1 MYNFINR
8 FYEQEIILKVEI
20 IDPKQSLVEKAGEI
34 LLSAGS
40 LPDNLVVFPGKRPAH
55 FLRKYLAE
63 KQGAAFKAPVITSM
77 DGFIDLAAGELGFDK
92 PAASQLDLAYLLYHN
107 LKTQLCRVI
116 AREPEDLRLDSIL
129 PWALKIIDDLEELK
143 IELKT
148 RKDLSAYDSI
158 LPSDLKSDAFIGK
171 LESFSGLYGEFYEAV
186 EKEGLLTRAMKY
198 AAVAANI
205 AKLDTG
211 KYRNIVFAGF
221 YAPANSEKTIIR
233 HLAEN
238 GARLLLEPGPGLA
251 EQFSFLSSG
260 LQAQAAER
268 HAVPLK
274 LHFYKAPDA
283 HGEIFRLAGALVNPS
298 SSDVIVLPEAKTLFP
313 LIENVLPKAGDY
325 NISMGYP
332 LVSTPVYALV
342 DALAD
347 LLDKKSEAG
356 YFAPNYLKFVFHPY
370 VKNIY
375 LDRSA
380 EPSRVIFQ
388 TVEEHI
394 SSRVNK
400 YVRLEEIENDEDLL
414 AAAAAK
420 LRDYGAKGMS
430 PAAVKAHLAHIH
442 GTLVLPF
449 ESIKDIGDFAGKLL
463 GFISHISLN
472 STAPLHPYWAPFV
485 ERAIEQVTELRNSR
499 LAHESFGTPAGYFKF
514 FRSFLQGANY
524 PFPGTPIKGLQ
535 ALGFLET
542 RGLKF
547 KRVFFLDANADI
559 LPAAKKE
566 DTILSHF
573 VREGLGLPTYKTRER
588 LARYYFNALLSGAD
602 EAHIFYKDSADK
614 ERSPFV
620 EKLIWDLERQGKK
633 PEEHDVHFRI
643 KFAQAEPAP
652 AEKSAELAA
661 ALKKREFSPSAI
673 DTYLNCGL
681 RFYYKYG
688 LRLSEKDEISD
699 DIEQRDIGDIVH
711 QILENFF
718 KPRAGKPLEIRKED
732 YALIL
737 KEAESVF
744 GTRMKASDTG
754 FEYLIK
760 RQVEKRLA
768 DILDYHRDN
777 LAGVTI
783 LDCEIKLKA
792 ELPTKYGLI
801 KLKGRA
807 DRVDRRGSCVHIID
821 YKTGSVA
828 RAPNWQKFD
837 LGLREEWGKTLKSTQ
852 LPFYILA
859 YMAQNPGTD
868 IRNMDASL
876 MLLGQENLAEE
887 ALFKDRNRKTPDKGA
902 LFGTFKQAIT
912 ELVEEILNPDL
923 PFAPAAEEASCT
935 LCPFKTLCGRQWAE

>member
-1 MYNFINR
+1 M
-8 FYEQEIILKVEI
+8 KVEI
-20 IDPKQSLVEKAGEI
+20 IDPKQSLVEKAGDI

-40 LPDNLVVFPGKRPAH
+40 LADNLVVFPGKRPAH

-63 KQGAAFKAPVITSM
+63 KKGAAFKAPVITSM
-77 DGFIDLAAGELGFDK
+77 DGFIDLAAEELGFSG
-92 PAASQLDLAYLLYHN
+92 PAASQLDLAYLLYDR

-116 AREPEDLRLDSIL
+116 AREPEGLRLDSVL
-129 PWALKIIDDLEELK
+129 PWALKIIGDFEELK

-148 RKDLSAYDSI
+148 RKDLAAYDSI
-158 LPSDLKSDAFIGK
+158 LPADLKSDAFISK
-171 LESFSGLYGEFYEAV
+171 LESFSSLYGEFYEAV
-186 EKEGLLTRAMKY
+186 EKEALLTRSMKY
-198 AAVAANI
+198 AAVAGNI
-205 AKLDTG
+205 SALDTA
-211 KYRNIVFAGF
+211 KYQNIVFAGF
-221 YAPANSEKTIIR
+221 FALTNAEKTIIR
-233 HLAEN
+233 HLTDN
-238 GARLLLEPGPGLA
+238 GARLILEPGPGLA
-251 EQFSFLSSG
+251 AQFSFLNSG

-268 HAVPLK
+268 HSVPLK

-283 HGEIFRLAGALVNPS
+283 HGEIFKLSQVLSLANPPILQS
-298 SSDVIVLPEAKTLFP
+298 SSPLSSDVIVLPEAKTLFP
-313 LIENVLPKAGDY
+313 LIENVLPTVADY

-370 VKNIY
+370 VKNLY
-375 LDRSA
+375 LDGAA

-394 SSRVNK
+394 ASRVNK
-400 YVRLEEIENDEDLL
+400 YVQLAEIENDEELL
-414 AAAAAK
+414 KYAAAK
-420 LRDYGAKGMS
+420 LKDYGTKGMS
-430 PAAVKAHLAHIH
+430 PAAVRAHLGHIH
-442 GTLVLPF
+442 RTLVLPF
-449 ESIKDIGDFAGKLL
+449 EKLKDIGDFAGKLL
-463 GFISHISLN
+463 AFISYISEN

-485 ERAIEQVTELRNSR
+485 ERALEQIIELRNSR
-499 LAHESFGTPAGYFKF
+499 LAHESFETPAGYFKF
-514 FRSFLQGANY
+514 FRSFIQGANY
-524 PFPGTPIKGLQ
+524 PFPGTPLKGLQ
-535 ALGFLET
+535 VLGFLET

-643 KFAQAEPAP
+643 KFAQDEPAP
-652 AEKSAELAA
+652 AEKSAALVA
-661 ALKKREFSPSAI
+661 ALKKKEFSPSAI

-718 KPRAGKPLEIRKED
+718 KVRAGKPLEIRKED
-732 YALIL
+732 YGLIL
-737 KEAESVF
+737 KEAGRVF
-744 GTRMKASDTG
+744 ETRMKGSGTG

-807 DRVDRRGSCVHIID
+807 DRVDQRGSCVHIID

-837 LGLREEWGKTLKSTQ
+837 LGLREDWAKTLKSTQ
-852 LPFYILA
+852 LPFYIFA
-859 YMAQNPGTD
+859 YLAQNPGSD

-876 MLLGQENLAEE
+876 MLLGQENITEE
-887 ALFKDRNRKTPDKGA
+887 TLFKERYKKTPDKGA
-902 LFGTFKQAIT
+902 LFGTFQQAIT
-912 ELVEEILNPDL
+912 ELVEEILDPAL
-923 PFAPAAEEASCT
+923 PFAPAAEEASCSS
-935 LCPFKTLCGRQWAE
+935 CPFKTLCGRQWAE